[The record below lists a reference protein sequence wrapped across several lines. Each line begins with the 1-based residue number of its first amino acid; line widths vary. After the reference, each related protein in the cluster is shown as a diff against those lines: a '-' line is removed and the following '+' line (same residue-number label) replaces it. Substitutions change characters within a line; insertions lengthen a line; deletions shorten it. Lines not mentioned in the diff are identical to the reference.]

1 MSSVFSSIKNY
12 FHDIFYEDNPNDY
25 NFSLG
30 EQTNPLV
37 TNASTTF
44 SKNSEALNLDNE
56 SLTDT
61 SNDKIFPSLDVNLE
75 YIKVRFNEMINSD
88 IIIREF
94 TLTARNKQYS
104 AFLVYIDG
112 MTDQDVMNNFILKP
126 LMLKNTANSFEGNQN
141 RVLSEVKTNN
151 ITVRKVKKFNIV
163 EYISNC
169 LLPQNNVKEF
179 TKFDDIVKAINAGDC
194 ALFIDTLDIAFD
206 VEVKGYE
213 RRSLTTPH
221 NEMVIRGAQ
230 VGFTE
235 NLRTNTSL
243 LRKIVN
249 NENLIIE
256 NIPVGNISK
265 TKCGVCYMK
274 NIANSDLVGEVK
286 FRLSNLSIDSLLS
299 TGQLEQLLDE
309 EETFGVPQLIST
321 ERPDKCCK
329 YLFQGRVIILVNGN
343 PYALIA
349 PATIEDFLFS
359 PEDTNLKPIF
369 TNFLRAIRLIAGII
383 TLLLPGLYIAVTSFH
398 QEILPTELLFSILSA
413 RENVPFPMIFELL
426 LMEFSFE
433 LIREAGLRVPSP
445 IGSTIGIVGALILGD
460 AAVNAGIVSPILII
474 VVAIT
479 GISSFAIPD
488 FSFGFHLRVF
498 RFIFIALGFTA
509 GFLGIGIGLFIYLTL
524 LCSLKSFGVP
534 YTSPITPSYSD
545 NNGYFIPPIWKQEF
559 RDSFLSPKRKK
570 SQAKISMKWKY

>member
-1 MSSVFSSIKNY
+1 MNIKN
-12 FHDIFYEDNPNDY
+12 FINNLFEQNY
-25 NFSLG
+25 NFSII
-30 EQTNPLV
+30 N
-37 TNASTTF
+37 N
-44 SKNSEALNLDNE
+44 NNE
-56 SLTDT
+56 KVKPINNNHT
-61 SNDKIFPSLDVNLE
+61 SIYLEINKNLE
-75 YIKVRFNEMINSD
+75 FIRSKYNTLINSD
-88 IIIREF
+88 IVIREF
-94 TLTARNKQYS
+94 ETLAQNQLYKS
-104 AFLVYIDG
+104 FIIYIDG
-112 MTDQDVMNNFILKP
+112 LVNSISINDFVLEP
-126 LMLKNTANSFEGNQN
+126 LMFPKRVQNPNPANLLNYIDN
-141 RVLSEVKTNN
+141 R
-151 ITVRKVKKFNIV
+151 
-163 EYISNC
+163 
-169 LLPQNNVKEF
+169 LLPQNSVNKVEDF
-179 TKFDDIVKAINAGDC
+179 EAVCSGINMGNC
-194 ALFIDTLDIAFD
+194 LLFIDTLNIAFD
-206 VEVKGYE
+206 IDVKKYNSRGVDKPENEVIIKGPQE
-213 RRSLTTPH
+213 SF
-221 NEMVIRGAQ
+221 I
-230 VGFTE
+230 E
-235 NLRTNTSL
+235 NIRTNTSL

-359 PEDTNLKPIF
+359 PEDKNLKPMF
-369 TNFLRAIRLIAGII
+369 ANFLRAIRLIAGII

-433 LIREAGLRVPSP
+433 LIREAGLRVPTP

-479 GISSFAIPD
+479 GISSFAESDITNILEL
-488 FSFGFHLRVF
+488 FHVLSDGTHGPAGRYSYQNLLQVKKRVEQG
-498 RFIFIALGFTA
+498 IY
-509 GFLGIGIGLFIYLTL
+509 FL
-524 LCSLKSFGVP
+524 C
-534 YTSPITPSYSD
+534 
-545 NNGYFIPPIWKQEF
+545 E
-559 RDSFLSPKRKK
+559 
-570 SQAKISMKWKY
+570 ISI

>member
-1 MSSVFSSIKNY
+1 MNIKN
-12 FHDIFYEDNPNDY
+12 FINNLFEQNY
-25 NFSLG
+25 NFSII
-30 EQTNPLV
+30 N
-37 TNASTTF
+37 N
-44 SKNSEALNLDNE
+44 KNEKAKPINNNHTQIFHELN
-56 SLTDT
+56 
-61 SNDKIFPSLDVNLE
+61 KNLE
-75 YIKVRFNEMINSD
+75 FIQSKYNTLINSD
-88 IIIREF
+88 IVIREF
-94 TLTARNKQYS
+94 ETLAQNQLYKSFIIYVDG
-104 AFLVYIDG
+104 LVDSTSINDFVLEPLMFPKRVQNPNPNNLLNYID
-112 MTDQDVMNNFILKP
+112 
-126 LMLKNTANSFEGNQN
+126 N
-141 RVLSEVKTNN
+141 R
-151 ITVRKVKKFNIV
+151 
-163 EYISNC
+163 
-169 LLPQNNVKEF
+169 LLPQNSVNKIEDFEAVCSG
-179 TKFDDIVKAINAGDC
+179 INMGNC
-194 ALFIDTLDIAFD
+194 LLFIDTLNIAFD
-206 VEVKGYE
+206 IDVKKYNSRGVDKPENEVIIKGPQE
-213 RRSLTTPH
+213 SF
-221 NEMVIRGAQ
+221 I
-230 VGFTE
+230 E
-235 NLRTNTSL
+235 NIRTNTSL

-249 NENLIIE
+249 NENLVIE

-299 TGQLEQLLDE
+299 TGQLEQLLEE
-309 EETFGVPQLIST
+309 EETYGVPQLIST

-359 PEDTNLKPIF
+359 PEDTNLKPMF
-369 TNFLRAIRLIAGII
+369 ANFLRAIRLIAGII

-524 LCSLKSFGVP
+524 LCSLKSFGGP
-534 YTSPITPSYSD
+534 YTSPITPSSSD
-545 NNGYFIPPIWKQEF
+545 NNGYFIPPVWKQEF